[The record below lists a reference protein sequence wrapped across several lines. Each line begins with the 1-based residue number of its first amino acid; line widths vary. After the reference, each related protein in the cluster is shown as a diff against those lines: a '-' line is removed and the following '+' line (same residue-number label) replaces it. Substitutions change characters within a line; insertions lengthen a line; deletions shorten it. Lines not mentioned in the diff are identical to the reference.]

1 MTWPICSDYQEVIQH
16 PKRCFQDPDLKE
28 GQVRVD
34 RYGLPQAITGNFAI
48 VFQVTSPNGQRWA
61 VKCFTREVPSLR
73 ERYQAIS
80 EHLQRV
86 RLPCMV
92 DFHYLDSGILVRGR
106 WYPILK
112 MHWVEGKPLNA
123 FVRDCLNNH
132 NGRETLQAL
141 TQLWLRLAQ
150 NLRDK
155 NIGHGDLQ
163 HGNVLMVPGSEAP
176 VVFLRLVD
184 YDGMYVPALAQTTST
199 ERGHPNYQ
207 HPKRL
212 EQGYYGPDVDRFS
225 HLVIYTAL
233 RCLMVDPTLWEPF
246 NNEGDNLL
254 FTKADFEQPKD
265 SRLFR
270 RLWELPEEDTRHLVG
285 HLLLSAVRPITATPW
300 LTELIRDGKV
310 RPLSREDRTT
320 VQHYLEPR
328 PHYTPTSLSSDDFF
342 LVMPGETSSSSSRPP
357 SSRPS
362 SRGLPSWLSQVA
374 PSMAA
379 PPPPPPPPPAAR
391 SSLKS
396 SLSELLSHL
405 WSRLQAVLRD
415 PKRRRQILFGGGVA
429 VAVLLAYEIGSW
441 QTTHT
446 TRHPTDA
453 PRPDQTPSSN
463 QPPTVAIAGTDP
475 AEPVPGQPFTIRL
488 DGNDPDGDT
497 LTFEYRRVG
506 ENNWQAAPQGQV
518 RLERVEPGVLE
529 LEFRAVD
536 HRGAASALCHRK
548 WQVSV
553 EVRRF
558 TGHTDGVTSVAISP
572 DGRYALSGS
581 RDKTLRLW
589 EVATGKEI
597 RQFTGHTGGVWSV
610 AFSPDGRYA
619 LSGSEDKTLRLWEV
633 ATGQEIRQF
642 TGHHVGVN
650 SVAFSPDGRYALSG
664 SEDQTLRLWDVKT
677 GQQVRRFTEKTDKIL
692 CVAFSP
698 DGRYALS
705 GSYDQFDKKH
715 ILRLW
720 EVATGK
726 EIRRFTG
733 HTSGV
738 ESVAFSPD
746 GRYALSGSSDKTLRL
761 WALPEE
767 VWLKK

>member
-1 MTWPICSDYQEVIQH
+1 MTWPIDLDYQETIQH

-28 GQVRVD
+28 GQVTVNNL
-34 RYGLPQAITGNFAI
+34 GMPKPISGAFGI

-270 RLWELPEEDTRHLVG
+270 RLWELPEEDARHLVG

-300 LTELIRDGKV
+300 LTELVRDGKV

-328 PHYTPTSLSSDDFF
+328 PHYTPTSPSSDDFF

-429 VAVLLAYEIGSW
+429 VAVLLAYEIGS
-441 QTTHT
+441 
-446 TRHPTDA
+446 
-453 PRPDQTPSSN
+453 
-463 QPPTVAIAGTDP
+463 
-475 AEPVPGQPFTIRL
+475 
-488 DGNDPDGDT
+488 
-497 LTFEYRRVG
+497 
-506 ENNWQAAPQGQV
+506 
-518 RLERVEPGVLE
+518 
-529 LEFRAVD
+529 
-536 HRGAASALCHRK
+536 
-548 WQVSV
+548 
-553 EVRRF
+553 
-558 TGHTDGVTSVAISP
+558 
-572 DGRYALSGS
+572 
-581 RDKTLRLW
+581 
-589 EVATGKEI
+589 
-597 RQFTGHTGGVWSV
+597 
-610 AFSPDGRYA
+610 
-619 LSGSEDKTLRLWEV
+619 
-633 ATGQEIRQF
+633 
-642 TGHHVGVN
+642 
-650 SVAFSPDGRYALSG
+650 
-664 SEDQTLRLWDVKT
+664 
-677 GQQVRRFTEKTDKIL
+677 
-692 CVAFSP
+692 
-698 DGRYALS
+698 
-705 GSYDQFDKKH
+705 
-715 ILRLW
+715 
-720 EVATGK
+720 
-726 EIRRFTG
+726 
-733 HTSGV
+733 
-738 ESVAFSPD
+738 
-746 GRYALSGSSDKTLRL
+746 
-761 WALPEE
+761 
-767 VWLKK
+767 